1 MRKVGYKRQYFTR
14 FSLEQHTELI
24 TIDQLVEIQEKFY
37 LTTRELA
44 YLFGIR
50 TGTMKRIMD
59 KKIEIPFTV
68 QLNLYYLLQDPAMIY
83 KVIKEKKKFDKA
95 KEKEL
100 DRLQQQG
107 VQQ

>member
-1 MRKVGYKRQYFTR
+1 MAKIGQKRKYFTR

-24 TIDQLVEIQEKFY
+24 TIDQLVEIREKFY
-37 LTTRELA
+37 LTNWELG

-50 TGTMKRIMD
+50 TGTMKRILA
-59 KKIEIPFTV
+59 KKTEIPFTV

-83 KVIKEKKKFDKA
+83 RLIKEKKKFDKA
-95 KEKEL
+95 KQKEL
-100 DRLQQQG
+100 ELLQQQG